1 MKTKDLALEALIAA
15 VYIAVTVLLK
25 PISYNFMQ
33 VRISEVMLI
42 LVLFNR
48 KHAYGLIIGCLL
60 ANFVSDAGILDVIF
74 GTLATAITCLLMS
87 ITKDDHLALVWPAL
101 VNGIIVGAMLGYV
114 LNVPYLPAMGWVFL
128 GEFIAT
134 FVPGIFLIKPLKKNT
149 KMQEIFG

>member
-25 PISYNFMQ
+25 PISYGFMQ
-33 VRISEVMLI
+33 VRVSEIMLI

-48 KHAYGLIIGCLL
+48 KHSYGLILGCLL
-60 ANFVSDAGILDVIF
+60 ANFVSDAGIMDVIF
-74 GTLATAITCLLMS
+74 GTLATSITCLLMS
-87 ITKDDHLALVWPAL
+87 LTKDDHLALVWPAI
-101 VNGIIVGAMLGYV
+101 VNGLIVGAMLGYV
-114 LNVPYLPAMGWVFL
+114 LEVPYLPAMGWVFL

-134 FVPGIFLIKPLKKNT
+134 FIPGLFLVKPLKKNA